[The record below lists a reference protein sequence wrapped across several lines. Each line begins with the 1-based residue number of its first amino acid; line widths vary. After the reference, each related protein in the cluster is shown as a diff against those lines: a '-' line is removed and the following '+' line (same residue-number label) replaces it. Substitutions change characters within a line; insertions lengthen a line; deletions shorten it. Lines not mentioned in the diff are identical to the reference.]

1 MIIPLTV
8 SIISAITLLLQKYIL
23 SSQKVNYKDFN
34 IFVFVFLF
42 VISALFFPKFG
53 WIKPEAATLYY
64 ILIGVLMV
72 LAATFWNILLS
83 QALQKEK
90 MIEFELIQML
100 QPLLTILLG
109 SLIFVSE
116 RSTYILSAAVFAAVA
131 LIISHIKRH
140 HIYFNKYAKY
150 LLLATILMSIEMIF
164 IKILLAVYS
173 PLALYAVRTLLVT
186 IVMWIMLKPSFNSLN
201 IKKELMII
209 GTAALAV
216 LQMVLYYFA
225 INEEGLVFT
234 TLILIL
240 TPILVYLYSIF
251 INKEKLSFKTGFSFI
266 IIILCI
272 VFASL
277 MEHR

>member
-1 MIIPLTV
+1 MFIPFLV
-8 SIISAITLLLQKYIL
+8 AFLSATTLLLQKFIL

-53 WIKPEAATLYY
+53 RINPEAVSLYY
-64 ILIGVLMV
+64 IVIGILMV
-72 LAATFWNILLS
+72 VAATVWNILLS

-109 SLIFVSE
+109 SLIFASE
-116 RSTYILSAAVFAAVA
+116 RSLYIMPAAIFASFA
-131 LIISHIKRH
+131 LIFAHFKRH
-140 HIYFNKYAKY
+140 HIFFDKYAKY
-150 LLLATILMSIEMIF
+150 LLLAIVLVSVETIF
-164 IKILLAVYS
+164 IKILLAAYS

-186 IVMWIMLKPSFNSLN
+186 IVMWVILRPSFNSINL
-201 IKKELMII
+201 KKGVMII
-209 GTAALAV
+209 GTAGLAV
-216 LQMVLYYFA
+216 LQMVLYYLA
-225 INEEGLVFT
+225 INEEGLIFT

-240 TPILVYLYSIF
+240 TPFLVYLYSIF
-251 INKEKLSFKTGFSFI
+251 ISKEKISFRTGLSFT

-272 VFASL
+272 IFASI
-277 MEHR
+277 MEKR